1 MTGEQTDPDTGVAK
15 LINRRDAL
23 KGIGSA
29 AVIGTAGLAG
39 CTGGDGGSSSDGGSG
54 SGSGGGGSD
63 SDSSGGS
70 GGSSSGEIHVVTFES
85 SQQAQSFWKQI
96 NSAFESETGISVRMD
111 YAELAAD
118 KKISQLIQTGNAPEL
133 ATINATQAAPFALA
147 GQTVPVTEF
156 VELYQESYGN
166 IPDSYR
172 LIQNG
177 EDHYVPLWTNP
188 NMYWAW
194 ESAYQ
199 EAGVEFSSSYS
210 WDEFLQVSQQLD
222 SSLDDMRGMVVPC
235 GTSTPQADFF
245 FWSVLLS
252 NSGQVAR
259 RNSDDEIEIALH
271 QGDFKQKTIEAV
283 EYVNEL
289 HQYGPEAAN
298 YGWGENINA
307 FVSQQSAQMQYPPRA
322 KLTAINN
329 RQDVADQVKPVFPV
343 QKTEPTHVT
352 YPGGWTMF
360 KEADNLDA
368 ARKFIRFVAQ
378 NKRLITFNRNITP
391 IHNYPVYEQ
400 IPQSSEFQN
409 DEFINEWFAE
419 DLSVINKAIKH
430 DIFPTA
436 ETDPVNLYAPSLL
449 SSNQLAQL
457 MYNVNIEEK
466 DIETAV
472 MDTGKRLESTLSE
485 IRSA

>member
-1 MTGEQTDPDTGVAK
+1 MPEQTSAHDTGSDRW
-15 LINRRDAL
+15 IGRRKAL
-23 KGIGSA
+23 KGIGGA
-29 AVIGTAGLAG
+29 AVLGTTGLAG
-39 CTGGDGGSSSDGGSG
+39 CAGDTSDDSGGGNGDSSDDSSGDNSSGSSSKQIS
-54 SGSGGGGSD
+54 
-63 SDSSGGS
+63 
-70 GGSSSGEIHVVTFES
+70 VVTFES
-85 SQQAQSFWKQI
+85 SPQAQKFWKEL
-96 NSAFESETGISVRMD
+96 NSAFEEETGITVQMD

-133 ATINATQAAPFALA
+133 ATINATQAAPFALE

-156 VELYQESYGN
+156 VDQYQESYGN
-166 IPDSYR
+166 LPDSYR
-172 LIQNG
+172 LIQDG
-177 EDHYVPLWTNP
+177 EDQYVPLWTNP

-194 ESAYQ
+194 ESAYE
-199 EAGVEFSSSYS
+199 EAGVEFQNSYS
-210 WDEFLQVSQQLD
+210 WDEFLAVSEQLD
-222 SSLDDMRGMVVPC
+222 SSLSDMRGMVVPC

-252 NSGQVAR
+252 NSGQVAQ
-259 RNSDDEIEIALH
+259 RNSDGEIEIALH

-298 YGWGENINA
+298 YGWGENIKA
-307 FVSQQSAQMQYPPRA
+307 FVSQQSAHMQYPPRA

-329 RQDVADQVKPVFPV
+329 REDVADKVKPVFPV
-343 QKTEPTHVT
+343 QNSEPTHVT

-360 KEADNLDA
+360 KEAENLDA
-368 ARKFIRFVAQ
+368 ARKFIEFVAE
-378 NKRLITFNRNITP
+378 NNRLVTFNRNITP
-391 IHNYPVYEQ
+391 IHNYPVYED
-400 IPQSSEFQN
+400 IPKTDEFKN
-409 DEFINEWFAE
+409 DEFINKWFSE
-419 DLSVINKAIKH
+419 DLPVINKAIKH

-457 MYNVNIEEK
+457 MYNVNIDGK

-472 MDTGKRLESTLSE
+472 EDTGKRLESTLSD
-485 IRSA
+485 IRS